1 METRV
6 LDRRI
11 VITGMGVLSPAG
23 SGAEALASAVREGR
37 SAIAP
42 ITRFDASLYPS
53 RMAGEVRD
61 FDATVGIRKEQA
73 RYVKKMAKVMA
84 IDIQMAVAAANQAI
98 LDTGLPLGDPV
109 HNEPV
114 LPTLDHTRFGMVFG
128 SCFVPTEF
136 ADLAAPVK
144 ASLEDGKFSFSGWG
158 TQGIPRMFP
167 LWLLK
172 YLPNMHAC
180 HTGILW
186 DAQGPSNS
194 VTCSDA
200 SGLMAMDECVRI
212 ITRGTADL
220 MLAGGAESR
229 VNPVI
234 IMRHCLLHRLA
245 TDNDH
250 PAACCRPFDLDPTGQ
265 VDADGAAVLVC
276 EAQDV
281 AAARGAKVY
290 GEILGTGLGS
300 TTAGVNACDPDGR
313 GVAVAVR
320 SAMEMAGIRPD
331 ELGAIFAHGTGL
343 AMQDSCEAAGLVAA
357 LGSAAKTIPVT
368 STKAVTG
375 VMGAASGLAELA
387 AALLLLKDG
396 RVPPILNCR
405 RPDTK
410 LGLGLVAGQPVPLK
424 NPTILVTSNAIGGQT
439 AAAVVKV
446 NV

>member
-1 METRV
+1 V
-6 LDRRI
+6 DRRI
-11 VITGMGVLSPAG
+11 AITGMGVLSPAG
-23 SGAEALASAVREGR
+23 SGAAALAAAIREGR
-37 SAIAP
+37 SAIGP

-61 FDATVGIRKEQA
+61 FDPAAGIRKDQS
-73 RYVKKMAKVMA
+73 RYVKKTAKVMA

-98 LDTGLPLGDPV
+98 LDTGLALGDPAKD
-109 HNEPV
+109 EPV
-114 LPTLDHTRFGMVFG
+114 LPTIDHTRFGTVFG

-136 ADLAAPVK
+136 DDLAGPIQ
-144 ASLEDGKFSFSGWG
+144 ASLEDGQFTLAGWG
-158 TQGIPRMFP
+158 ARGIPQMFP

-200 SGLMAMDECVRI
+200 SGLVSLDECVRI
-212 ITRGTADL
+212 ISRGTADL
-220 MLAGGAESR
+220 MLAGAAESR

-234 IMRHCLLHRLA
+234 IMRHCLLGRLA

-250 PAACCRPFDLDPTGQ
+250 PATCCRPFDLDRTGQ

-276 EAQDV
+276 EACDV

-290 GEILGTGLGS
+290 AEVLGTGLGS
-300 TTAGVNACDPDGR
+300 TTAGVNACDADGR
-313 GVAVAVR
+313 STAVAVR
-320 SAMEMAGIRPD
+320 SAMAMAGVRPE
-331 ELGAIFAHGTGL
+331 ELGAVYAHGTGL
-343 AMQDSCEAAGLVAA
+343 AMQDASEAAGLVAA
-357 LGSAAKTIPVT
+357 LGPAAMSIPTT
-368 STKAVTG
+368 SSKGVTG
-375 VMGAASGLAELA
+375 VMGAACGLAELA
-387 AALLLLKDG
+387 AAILLCKD
-396 RVPPILNCR
+396 RLVPPIANCR
-405 RPDTK
+405 RPDPAMGLALVVGRPAK
-410 LGLGLVAGQPVPLK
+410 LRS
-424 NPTILVTSNAIGGQT
+424 PTILVTTSAIGGQT